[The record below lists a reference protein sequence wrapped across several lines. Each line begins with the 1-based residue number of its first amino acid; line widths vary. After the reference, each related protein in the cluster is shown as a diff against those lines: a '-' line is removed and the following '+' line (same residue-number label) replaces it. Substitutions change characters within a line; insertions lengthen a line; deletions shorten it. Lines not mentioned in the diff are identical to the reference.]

1 MPDIWGLA
9 AITIKFA
16 FYLGVCVSAGT
27 VFVAMMFEVMHIRL
41 LTAIFA
47 SLGLIATVIGFSL
60 GGATLTGDVHGMIDL
75 EMRGLLWRTTSG
87 SAMAYRLT
95 GLVLIIQGTI
105 PGRSGIWMSAI
116 GAVLS
121 LRSFTTIRHISSRE
135 IAWLNMIL
143 LIHLIAIA
151 IALWIGILT
160 PLKRL
165 TDMAAGQKAAER
177 EKGRCNNHRG
187 PVRVGSKR
195 SSFERFTLRLNRCGS
210 YSYRLNEALI

>member
-1 MPDIWGLA
+1 M
-9 AITIKFA
+9 
-16 FYLGVCVSAGT
+16 
-27 VFVAMMFEVMHIRL
+27 AMMFEVMHIRL

-75 EMRGLLWRTTSG
+75 EMRGLLWSTSSG

-121 LRSFTTIRHISSRE
+121 LRSFTTIGHISSRE

-143 LIHLIAIA
+143 LIHLIA

-210 YSYRLNEALI
+210 YSYRLTETFI